1 MDFVYGPD
9 QQRWYTELL
18 SGDTITR
25 STVYVGNYEKITED
39 GTAREFYYL
48 DGNTIAVREN
58 GVTRYYLAFTDH
70 LGSILSMTDEDGNRG
85 FDVSCDAWGEQTVAM
100 PPIVKKTA
108 LCTLISVFMLTFAVD

>member
-39 GTAREFYYL
+39 GKK
-48 DGNTIAVREN
+48 
-58 GVTRYYLAFTDH
+58 
-70 LGSILSMTDEDGNRG
+70 
-85 FDVSCDAWGEQTVAM
+85 VAM
-100 PPIVKKTA
+100 LPIVKKTA
-108 LCTLISVFMLTFAVD
+108 LCTLISVFMITFAVD

>member
-39 GTAREFYYL
+39 GKKG
-48 DGNTIAVREN
+48 GNAADCKKKR
-58 GVTRYYLAFTDH
+58 RYAP
-70 LGSILSMTDEDGNRG
+70 LSQ
-85 FDVSCDAWGEQTVAM
+85 F
-100 PPIVKKTA
+100 
-108 LCTLISVFMLTFAVD
+108 L